1 MPVFKLAMHPASE
14 GDALMLSWGEEG
26 TLHRALI
33 DLGRTKNYR
42 ALKPLLQAIGSFELF
57 AISHIDA
64 DHIEGAVP
72 LFGETMLPFTA
83 CNVWFNAYAQL
94 VDARERLRDFETL
107 GVDQAEKVTI
117 GIEASDWPWNS
128 QFASR
133 IVSTGS
139 PEAAAPLPFAGGL
152 ELTLLSPTDHQLT
165 RLLPTWESALAEAH
179 LRKEDKD
186 PVEQAEVEG
195 REILGGLNVEVLAA
209 RQYSGDSTRPN
220 GTSIAFIAE
229 FDQRRVLMAADSH
242 ADVIEAALERLGHSA
257 ANPLKLDCLKVSHHG
272 SKANTSPALLSLID
286 CTRFA
291 FSTDGSRH
299 DHPDAETIAR
309 ILTHDPERQK
319 TLIFNFRQP
328 NTEQWDDEE
337 LKTRWHYDCVFP
349 AAGKEGIEFEL

>member
-1 MPVFKLAMHPASE
+1 MPIFRLAMHPASE

-26 TLHRALI
+26 SLHHALI
-33 DLGRTKNYR
+33 DLGRTKNYH
-42 ALKPLLQAIGSFELF
+42 ALKPRLQTVGTFELF

-72 LFGETMLPFTA
+72 LFRETALPFA
-83 CNVWFNAYAQL
+83 ARNVWFNAYAQL
-94 VDARERLRDFETL
+94 VDARERVRDFETL
-107 GVDQAEKVTI
+107 GVDQAEKVTV
-117 GIEASDWPWNS
+117 GIKASGWPWNS

-133 IVSTGS
+133 IVSTDS
-139 PEAAAPLPFAGGL
+139 PETAAPLPLAGGL
-152 ELTLLSPTDHQLT
+152 KLTLLSPTDHQLT
-165 RLLPTWESALAEAH
+165 RLLPTWERALAEAH
-179 LRKEDKD
+179 LRQEDKD
-186 PVEQAEVEG
+186 PVAQAEVKG
-195 REILGGLNVEVLAA
+195 REVLGGLNVEVLAA

-272 SKANTSPALLSLID
+272 SKANTSPALLGLID

-299 DHPDAETIAR
+299 DHPDAETVAR
-309 ILTHDPERQK
+309 ILKHDPERQK

-328 NTEQWDDEE
+328 NTEQWDDEA
-337 LKTRWHYDCVFP
+337 LKARWHYDCLFP
-349 AAGKEGIEFEL
+349 ETGEEGIEFEL